1 MLPIVDVRP
10 ILSDLQD
17 FCIQAVDTC
26 LAKLLAVTGEVAEL
40 LELLSE
46 PNHCKTEELESCIN
60 VRKQAYL
67 LCQILHMNNEKERE
81 LELLV
86 R

>member
-1 MLPIVDVRP
+1 M
-10 ILSDLQD
+10 
-17 FCIQAVDTC
+17 
-26 LAKLLAVTGEVAEL
+26 AKLLAVTGEVAEL

-46 PNHCKTEELESCIN
+46 PNDCRTEELENCIDAE
-60 VRKQAYL
+60 KQAYL
-67 LCQILHMNNEKERE
+67 LCQILRMNDEKERV